1 MGVLDYLLLALI
13 AVGLVNAVVRSRK
26 RPCAGNCA
34 GCTVACK
41 RKKK

>member
-1 MGVLDYLLLALI
+1 MGGFDYALLALI
-13 AVGLVNAVVRSRK
+13 AVWLVIAVIRSRK
-26 RPCAGNCA
+26 CPCAGNCA